1 MLKMTKLF
9 LKHFNLCKKVVM
21 TLLILK
27 SRKAGKRNNLQLYIG
42 MDGTIDMNNTIT

>member
-1 MLKMTKLF
+1 
-9 LKHFNLCKKVVM
+9 M